1 MPIPSAAGQTRR
13 LERLIKVQKLLLEQ
27 NPTPLV
33 YREVATTLRNMDQ
46 NEEAAQTLV
55 ADRGNT
61 PPNDTGRTLGAIAD
75 LHRRAGKTEA
85 ALAEAARGRPAPPI
99 TARSSSSWPIRSS
112 DLGKIDEALDILR
125 KSIKNEPDNAQYRF
139 VMGGL
144 LAKFGRNEEAI
155 KIFQELLK
163 QFASNDEVVK
173 LSHSNLSVIYVNQG
187 DYAKGE
193 AELEASSRSLPTTRA
208 STTTWDTS
216 TPNRARTSRRPRS

>member
-1 MPIPSAAGQTRR
+1 MDENEKPPRPWCGCWRNIPT
-13 LERLIKVQKLLLEQ
+13 ER
-27 NPTPLV
+27 
-33 YREVATTLRNMDQ
+33 D
-46 NEEAAQTLV
+46 
-55 ADRGNT
+55 
-61 PPNDTGRTLGAIAD
+61 GRTLGAIAD

-85 ALAEAARGRPAPPI
+85 ALAEAREAAALDPNNVPVQLVLADLL
-99 TARSSSSWPIRSS
+99 S

-144 LAKFGRNEEAI
+144 LAKFGRNDEAI

-173 LSHSNLSVIYVNQG
+173 LSHSNLSIVYVNQG

-193 AELEASSRSLPTTRA
+193 AELEAVFQNLPTTRE
-208 STTTWDTS
+208 STTTWAIS
-216 TPNRARTSRRPRS
+216 TPSRARISKRPNP